1 MLMKSILLTV
11 ILSCLL
17 VSCRFWSSNRITLES
32 NSAPLTFKLNGAD
45 EVQWI
50 WVQGPFQN
58 GRDQGPKPPP
68 LDDPKKIII
77 WKIAPAENFVPM
89 DEVPPITYGQIPN
102 GWQQE
107 SPTAESPAPLLD
119 GFVYHLRAIAVRGD
133 SPLLCVS
140 VKGGQIHPYKDDP
153 ASPEC
158 K

>member
-1 MLMKSILLTV
+1 MKSILLTV

-17 VSCRFWSSNRITLES
+17 VSCRFWSANRITLES
-32 NSAPLTFKLNGAD
+32 NSAPLTFKLSGAD

-77 WKIAPAENFVPM
+77 WKIVPAEHFVPM
-89 DEVPPITYGQIPN
+89 DEVPPVTYGQIPG

-107 SPTAESPAPLLD
+107 TPKAESPPPLLD
-119 GFVYHLRAIAVRGD
+119 GYVYHLRAIPVRGEG
-133 SPLLCVS
+133 PLLCVS
-140 VKGGQIHPYKDDP
+140 VKGGQIQPYKDDP